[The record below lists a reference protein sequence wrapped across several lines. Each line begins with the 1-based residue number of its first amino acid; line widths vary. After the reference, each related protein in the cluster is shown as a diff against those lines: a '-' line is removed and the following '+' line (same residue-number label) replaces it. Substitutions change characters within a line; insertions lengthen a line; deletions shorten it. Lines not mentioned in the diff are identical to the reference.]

1 MLRMRRRGGHRH
13 GSGEVVGR
21 REHRQVRL
29 LEPKADAGFV
39 AQLQAVRG
47 EILTFRLRRVLG
59 LARFDRDAHGRE
71 FGAVSLELFGERR
84 LCGLVGELA
93 VRIGVCL
100 HSLGDLA
107 GCEPLRE
114 CG

>member
-1 MLRMRRRGGHRH
+1 MYRRGRHRH
-13 GSGEVVGR
+13 GTGQIVRRGEHG
-21 REHRQVRL
+21 QVRL
-29 LEPKADAGFV
+29 LEAQADARLV
-39 AQLQAVRG
+39 AELQTVGG
-47 EILTFRLRRVLG
+47 EILTFRLRRILG
-59 LARFDRDAHGRE
+59 LARFDRDAHGRQ
-71 FGAVSLELFGERR
+71 FGAVSLELLGECR
-84 LCGLVGELA
+84 LCGLVGELT